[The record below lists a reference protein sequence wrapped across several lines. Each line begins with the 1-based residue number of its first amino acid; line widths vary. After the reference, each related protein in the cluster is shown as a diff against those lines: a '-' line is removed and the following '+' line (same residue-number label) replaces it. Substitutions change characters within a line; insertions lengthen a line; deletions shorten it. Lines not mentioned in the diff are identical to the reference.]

1 MESMWKALLL
11 LAATAILWVP
21 AVSVAGDS
29 SASSVSELSAKN
41 EAAQVKSGPN
51 NPASTCKGQRN
62 HSNFASSH
70 NSQTFTQFYGPIGG
84 KGHGAGANAFG
95 KCVSTSAT
103 HVASS
108 GGKESGKSHGE
119 DSQGQDSQGKND
131 QGENDQ
137 GENDQGENDQGK
149 DSQGKDSANP
159 AMTCKSMQSQD
170 ASAFNTAYGT
180 RPNAF
185 GKCVSS
191 HTHSKNG

>member
-62 HSNFASSH
+62 DSNFASSH

-108 GGKESGKSHGE
+108 GDKESGESHGE
-119 DSQGQDSQGKND
+119 DSQGEDSQGENGQGKNSQGKN
-131 QGENDQ
+131 
-137 GENDQGENDQGK
+137 
-149 DSQGKDSANP
+149 SQGKDSANP
-159 AMTCKSMQSQD
+159 AMTCKSMQTQD